1 MWYANTF
8 RSRRRRL
15 AHLYSFSFKRHY
27 DWSRTHPMRD
37 EILRYTNEIIDEWG
51 LRPHF
56 RLRTTVSRVRWCGDA
71 TSIHSTSVTPGGR
84 VRRGRQRRQGLPP
97 LRGTPIG
104 PVSANSVGRSSTRAT
119 GIEHDLGND
128 TVAIVGTGATAVRR
142 FQVAAVAKKVYVFQ
156 REPGWVIPRN
166 DREWTAEESARGR
179 PYVQRLK
186 RIQMYVRF
194 ERLIFGMRR
203 IRDRKTSVQIT
214 AETYIDERFR
224 DRDDLRAAVTPTY
237 PFGGKRPLFDGRFYE
252 ALTRDNVGSSPGQ

>member
-1 MWYANTF
+1 MVVSAVGVFHTPRYPDWPGLDEFGGTKF
-8 RSRRRRL
+8 
-15 AHLYSFSFKRHY
+15 HTRHW
-27 DWSRTHPMRD
+27 DRA
-37 EILRYTNEIIDEWG
+37 
-51 LRPHF
+51 RP
-56 RLRTTVSRVRWCGDA
+56 
-71 TSIHSTSVTPGGR
+71 
-84 VRRGRQRRQGLPP
+84 RQRHGRD
-97 LRGTPIG
+97 RGD
-104 PVSANSVGRSSTRAT
+104 GRNCRAD
-119 GIEHDLGND
+119 GS
-128 TVAIVGTGATAVRR
+128 
-142 FQVAAVAKKVYVFQ
+142 QVAAVAKKVYVFQ

-166 DREWTAEESARGR
+166 DREWTAEERAHAAR

-252 ALTRDNVGSSPGQ
+252 ALTRDNVELVPRAVKEVTRDGIVADDGVERKIDTLIMPPGTESRSISSPSR